1 MARESLPSLGG
12 VTVEAEPVARAASQE
27 RLAVRPALRP
37 PARQGSAEVPI
48 MENTMTSKVLAAA
61 AGLLAL
67 LAAAH
72 PGLAAERQSAAPAGA
87 GSAGASSPSATA
99 GKASA
104 SVDRQTIRR
113 LCEADLRTHCA
124 GIRPGGGRLMQ
135 CARAHEAQ
143 LSADC
148 RAALETLDAYR
159 NARPN

>member
-1 MARESLPSLGG
+1 M
-12 VTVEAEPVARAASQE
+12 THTPVCRSHHLEWGTTHLQRRAA
-27 RLAVRPALRP
+27 
-37 PARQGSAEVPI
+37 
-48 MENTMTSKVLAAA
+48 T
-61 AGLLAL
+61 
-67 LAAAH
+67 
-72 PGLAAERQSAAPAGA
+72 
-87 GSAGASSPSATA
+87 
-99 GKASA
+99 A
-104 SVDRQTIRR
+104 SVNRQTIRR

>member
-1 MARESLPSLGG
+1 
-12 VTVEAEPVARAASQE
+12 
-27 RLAVRPALRP
+27 
-37 PARQGSAEVPI
+37 
-48 MENTMTSKVLAAA
+48 MTSKVLAAA

-72 PGLAAERQSAAPAGA
+72 PSLAAERQPAAPAGA
-87 GSAGASSPSATA
+87 GSAEASSPSAA
-99 GKASA
+99 GKATA

>member
-1 MARESLPSLGG
+1 
-12 VTVEAEPVARAASQE
+12 
-27 RLAVRPALRP
+27 
-37 PARQGSAEVPI
+37 
-48 MENTMTSKVLAAA
+48 MTSKVLAAA

-72 PGLAAERQSAAPAGA
+72 PSLAAERQPAAPAGA
-87 GSAGASSPSATA
+87 GSAEASSAAA
-99 GKASA
+99 GKA
-104 SVDRQTIRR
+104 SVDRQTIGR

-135 CARAHEAQ
+135 CARAHEAR

>member
-1 MARESLPSLGG
+1 
-12 VTVEAEPVARAASQE
+12 
-27 RLAVRPALRP
+27 
-37 PARQGSAEVPI
+37 
-48 MENTMTSKVLAAA
+48 MTSKVLAAA
-61 AGLLAL
+61 AGLLLL
-67 LAAAH
+67 LAAAY
-72 PGLAAERQSAAPAGA
+72 PGSAAERQPAAPAGA
-87 GSAGASSPSATA
+87 GSAEASSPSAAA
-99 GKASA
+99 GKATA
-104 SVDRQTIRR
+104 SVNRQTIRR

>member
-1 MARESLPSLGG
+1 MASKI
-12 VTVEAEPVARAASQE
+12 
-27 RLAVRPALRP
+27 LA
-37 PARQGSAEVPI
+37 
-48 MENTMTSKVLAAA
+48 TA

-67 LAAAH
+67 LATAH
-72 PGLAAERQSAAPAGA
+72 PGLAAERQPAAPASA
-87 GSAGASSPSATA
+87 GSAEASSPSAA
-99 GKASA
+99 GKFTASI
-104 SVDRQTIRR
+104 DRQTIRR

-148 RAALETLDAYR
+148 RAALETLAAYR